1 MFKLFYPLLFEI
13 PFLENTLLFTFTM
26 IVLFTILGMGSRS
39 LTVASYSGFL
49 IFFVIAVNI
58 DLEIITQS
66 LYVGLVVIIVI
77 TAMKGYNMMFASEG
91 EI

>member
-1 MFKLFYPLLFEI
+1 
-13 PFLENTLLFTFTM
+13 M

>member
-1 MFKLFYPLLFEI
+1 MFNTFYPLLFEI
-13 PFLENTLLFTFTM
+13 PFLEDTLLFTFTM
-26 IVLFTILGMGSRS
+26 IVLFTVLGMGSRS

-49 IFFVIAVNI
+49 VFFVIAVNI
-58 DLEIITQS
+58 ELEIITQS
-66 LYVGLVVIIVI
+66 LYVGLVVVIVV